1 MANGNQMLSD
11 YRTINKMINLSNQN
25 SFKCD
30 NTCQMKAEKE
40 DAAKNYNNA
49 LGKYAELMDATN
61 NTNLLSLQKAYYN
74 SLGENQYDRML
85 TTKVDELWITK
96 KHELQTLLKKYKDDV
111 TTQLD
116 ALHTQDIY
124 INKHNMVV
132 DDVLVD
138 EKQRITNKII
148 KRKSDKNINNRLSYY
163 YEQKMSGIFL
173 LNLIL
178 KRLYFSLIVILMIV
192 TFFKQQYRQPIVLTR
207 LLIFLALPYLLMP
220 KVKKYV

>member
-1 MANGNQMLSD
+1 MANGNQMLGDLSA
-11 YRTINKMINLSNQN
+11 INKMVNLANQN

-30 NTCQMKAEKE
+30 NTCQMKAKE
-40 DAAKNYNNA
+40 EGAAQNYNIA
-49 LGKYAELMDATN
+49 VGKYAELMDATKD
-61 NTNLLSLQKAYYN
+61 TNLLSLQKEYYN
-74 SLGENQYDRML
+74 SLGGNQYNNML
-85 TTKVDELWITK
+85 NTKINQLWGK
-96 KHELQTLLKKYKDDV
+96 KKGELQTLLQKYKTDV

-132 DDVLVD
+132 DDVLAD